1 MTNKQL
7 IIELKEIINNLEQYR
22 LLTNKLINNHVSQH
36 DIENFIEKE
45 YIKSTDN
52 HYYDYE
58 YDLYNWLDI
67 MVLEEIVNKLKEE
80 GQLDVKNS

>member
-7 IIELKEIINNLEQYR
+7 IIELKEIINNLKEYR
-22 LLTNKLINNHVSQH
+22 ILTNELINKHVSLY

-67 MVLEEIVNKLKEE
+67 MVLEEILSKLKE
-80 GQLDVKNS
+80 VKDE